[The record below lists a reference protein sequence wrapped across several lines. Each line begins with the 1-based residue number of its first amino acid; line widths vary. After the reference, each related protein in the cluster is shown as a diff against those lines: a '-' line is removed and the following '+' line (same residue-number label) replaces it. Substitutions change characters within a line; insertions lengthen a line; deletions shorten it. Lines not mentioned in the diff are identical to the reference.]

1 MCEVS
6 LNKNVTEAV
15 YMSCDDCY
23 YTFFNTKNLFD
34 VLFEEK
40 FFGKQEKEF
49 LESIKRN
56 KENPKKN
63 SFDKLFE
70 EILLKNNSPI
80 NQTGGSKMDCIEK
93 FFDRLMNTKLKYKT
107 QENKS
112 NEKQKENMFRMEI
125 NASSSSEDDSVKVNV
140 FVDDNGK
147 QFTRKYTIP
156 KKEFKPI
163 SVDIN
168 QAKSDIDDIKIPV
181 KPIENLDVKI
191 DVKDEDNNSN
201 DKNNSACNSC
211 CSECK
216 YAEDRSKKKSSDAV
230 TRIIDSRVKKLEENT
245 DTDANT
251 DIRKEIKMLREE
263 IRNLTNRVKE
273 VESSLKNIDPI
284 IGMWTLDR

>member
-1 MCEVS
+1 
-6 LNKNVTEAV
+6 
-15 YMSCDDCY
+15 MSCDDCY

-56 KENPKKN
+56 KEKPKKN

>member
-1 MCEVS
+1 
-6 LNKNVTEAV
+6 
-15 YMSCDDCY
+15 MSCDDCY

-93 FFDRLMNTKLKYKT
+93 FLDRLMNTKLKYKT

-216 YAEDRSKKKSSDAV
+216 YAEDCSKKKSSDAV

>member
-1 MCEVS
+1 
-6 LNKNVTEAV
+6 
-15 YMSCDDCY
+15 MSCDDCY

-56 KENPKKN
+56 KEKPKKN

-140 FVDDNGK
+140 FVDDNGVSMGP
-147 QFTRKYTIP
+147 RHY
-156 KKEFKPI
+156 
-163 SVDIN
+163 
-168 QAKSDIDDIKIPV
+168 
-181 KPIENLDVKI
+181 
-191 DVKDEDNNSN
+191 
-201 DKNNSACNSC
+201 
-211 CSECK
+211 
-216 YAEDRSKKKSSDAV
+216 
-230 TRIIDSRVKKLEENT
+230 SRG
-245 DTDANT
+245 
-251 DIRKEIKMLREE
+251 
-263 IRNLTNRVKE
+263 
-273 VESSLKNIDPI
+273 NI
-284 IGMWTLDR
+284 

>member
-1 MCEVS
+1 
-6 LNKNVTEAV
+6 
-15 YMSCDDCY
+15 MSCDDCY

-56 KENPKKN
+56 KEKPKKN

-216 YAEDRSKKKSSDAV
+216 YAEDCSKKKSSDAV

>member
-1 MCEVS
+1 
-6 LNKNVTEAV
+6 
-15 YMSCDDCY
+15 MSCDDCY

-56 KENPKKN
+56 KEKPKKN

-191 DVKDEDNNSN
+191 HFKDEDNNSN

-216 YAEDRSKKKSSDAV
+216 YAEDCSKKKSSDAV